1 MAIAESTS
9 IENDLFKINGSI
21 EILEQDFDIDSAL
34 GVALTADFSSTS
46 AILATFGK
54 MASFIPVVGG
64 FLVGW
69 LGMLGSMNAEVEG
82 PTFEES
88 VFDAFGVIS
97 TQITE
102 GFEFTLKAID
112 SLRVAVIDHM
122 KLVVLQDEILAIAN
136 MDMINVYFDSFEIK
150 FRGLYSQ
157 YDLLLT
163 EIRDKSFLD
172 ANAVFQESIL
182 EFSQD
187 IQLQKDQLFE
197 AFQPILKIKAQSF
210 ISDLTEY
217 NEYKNFNDFMEFE
230 IDMEKLTDLVLEKI
244 GWL

>member
-172 ANAVFQESIL
+172 AYAVFH
-182 EFSQD
+182 
-187 IQLQKDQLFE
+187 
-197 AFQPILKIKAQSF
+197 
-210 ISDLTEY
+210 
-217 NEYKNFNDFMEFE
+217 
-230 IDMEKLTDLVLEKI
+230 
-244 GWL
+244 